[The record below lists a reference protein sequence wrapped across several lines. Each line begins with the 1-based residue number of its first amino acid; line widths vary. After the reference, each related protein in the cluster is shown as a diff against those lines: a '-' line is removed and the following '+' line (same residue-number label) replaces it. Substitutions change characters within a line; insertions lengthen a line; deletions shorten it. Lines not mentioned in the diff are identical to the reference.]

1 MHIIYPFSEIFC
13 VFKLSFR
20 LNTLFKTN
28 YNLKKTVIVRQT
40 LTQHEL
46 SWHCFDKKVDYKKTI
61 DNFLTVKSQSLLQLM
76 KNGLYWNCS
85 ATLWCTSCDVQ
96 TFLTILCAS
105 CTVCIL
111 LYPLVQRH

>member
-1 MHIIYPFSEIFC
+1 MFVGIKRQDPNKNGTCKSITRPMHIFYPLSEIFC

-76 KNGLYWNCS
+76 KSGK
-85 ATLWCTSCDVQ
+85 
-96 TFLTILCAS
+96 I
-105 CTVCIL
+105 
-111 LYPLVQRH
+111 